1 MKKMSLGLAF
11 AAAST
16 VAGAPQ
22 PPANTELF
30 LVPAAAIFSGDAA
43 PAAALNISNNPGY
56 DNQPGFTP
64 DGRAVIF
71 SSNRDGKQTDIYRYD
86 LETNAL
92 TQLTKT
98 AESEYSPLVTPD
110 GRTFSTV
117 RVEADGTQRLWRF
130 DLADGGNPRLVL
142 EQIKPVGYHAWI
154 DATHLALFVLGA
166 QGSPATLQLADMATG
181 AAEVIDS
188 RIGRSLHVRPATGT
202 VSYIGQPQGARA
214 LVKEFDPKTKQ
225 TRTITELPD
234 GVTGQD
240 CAWLADGTLLL
251 SSGSTIWSWRSSGGW
266 REAVRDA
273 STMGMQRLTRIAVGP
288 SRGSASPWL
297 AIVAEPAA
305 R

>member
-1 MKKMSLGLAF
+1 MKKIGTVLAIV
-11 AAAST
+11 AAA
-16 VAGAPQ
+16 GAASAQQ
-22 PPANTELF
+22 PPANTEVF
-30 LVPAAAIFSGDAA
+30 LLPASAILSSDAA
-43 PAAALNISNNPGY
+43 PAAVNISNNPGY
-56 DNQPGFTP
+56 DNQPSFTP
-64 DGRAVIF
+64 DGRAVLF

-86 LETNAL
+86 IESKAL

-98 AESEYSPLVTPD
+98 DEAEYSPLVTPD

-166 QGSPATLQLADMATG
+166 QGSPATLQLADTATG
-181 AAEVIDS
+181 AADVIDS
-188 RIGRSLHVRPATGT
+188 RIGRSLHVRPGTGT

-214 LVKEFDPKTKQ
+214 LVKEFDPKTRQ
-225 TRTITELPD
+225 TRTIVELPE

-251 SSGSTIWSWRSSGGW
+251 TSGSKIWAWRSSAGW
-266 REAVRDA
+266 SEAVRDA
-273 STMGMQRLTRIAVGP
+273 SVIGLQRLTRIAVAP
-288 SRGSASPWL
+288 AGSAASWL
-297 AIVAEPAA
+297 VIVAEPA